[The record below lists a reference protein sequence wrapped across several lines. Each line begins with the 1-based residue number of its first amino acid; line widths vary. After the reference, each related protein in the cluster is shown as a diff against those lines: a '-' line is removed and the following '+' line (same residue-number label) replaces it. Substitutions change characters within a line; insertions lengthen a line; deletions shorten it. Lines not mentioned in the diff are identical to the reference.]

1 MTSTHT
7 TGAGGF
13 EGGAPGASAPG
24 EPGYDGEATL
34 GDEGAAAGPESFVDP
49 NASLE
54 EAEAAITPEVRE
66 RWARADAKTRGQD
79 APPA

>member
-1 MTSTHT
+1 MTPNHSA
-7 TGAGGF
+7 GAGGF

-34 GDEGAAAGPESFVDP
+34 GDEGAAAGPESFVEP

-66 RWARADAKTRGQD
+66 RWARADAKSSEQD
-79 APPA
+79 APSA